1 MESQAS
7 VPRDVFPPT
16 PPGPE
21 GSNGNGLFRVQWS
34 AGAWLFV
41 CPLRESAGGATGVSP
56 VQQYRGRAGTPGSPL
71 ANVLRGFVPMTKR
84 LYYDSSEIHEFD
96 SVIEDVAPPSAEQPR
111 PAVILRETAFYPT
124 SGGQVHDTGWL
135 TFDGGDDGGERLRV
149 TEVADAEDGR
159 IVHYLEASPRLPLTG
174 AAVHGSIDPER
185 RRDHMQQH
193 TGQHVL
199 SAAFVELCQMP
210 TVSFHMGEDYCS
222 IDLAA
227 PSVSSEQISGAERR
241 ANQVVFENR
250 PVRIRYVSRAEA
262 EKLGLRK
269 LPPAER
275 DELRLVEVAD
285 FDLSACGGT
294 HVGASGQIGAI
305 LLRKAE
311 KVRQGT
317 RVEFVC
323 GNRAVRMARRDYSAL
338 SEAAALFSAKLWDVP
353 DQIRKSAEEST
364 QARKQ
369 KDDALDEL
377 AELMALA
384 ALRDQ
389 PETNGRKIIVRA
401 FSDRDITFAKLFAQ
415 KVTRVGTPAIALV
428 ASMGDPPG
436 LVFAQTPGGS
446 ADMGALLKQV
456 LSSVGGRGGGSRDF
470 AQGGVPAVSHINVEQ
485 LLREAA
491 VTIGA

>member
-1 MESQAS
+1 
-7 VPRDVFPPT
+7 
-16 PPGPE
+16 
-21 GSNGNGLFRVQWS
+21 
-34 AGAWLFV
+34 
-41 CPLRESAGGATGVSP
+41 
-56 VQQYRGRAGTPGSPL
+56 
-71 ANVLRGFVPMTKR
+71 MTKR

-96 SVIEDVAPPSAEQPR
+96 SVVEAVTAPSPEQARPS
-111 PAVILRETAFYPT
+111 VILRETAFYPT

-135 TFDGGDDGGERLRV
+135 TLDGAVRLRV
-149 TEVADAEDGR
+149 TEVAEAEDGR
-159 IVHYLEASPRLPLTG
+159 IVHYLEAPPRLPSAG
-174 AAVHGSIDPER
+174 AVVHGSIDPER
-185 RRDHMQQH
+185 RCDHMQQH

-199 SAAFVELCQMP
+199 SAAFVELYQMP

-227 PSVSSEQISGAERR
+227 PSLSSEQITAAEKQ

-275 DELRLVEVAD
+275 DELRLVEVAN

-294 HVGASGQIGAI
+294 HVGASGEIGAI

-353 DQIRKSAEEST
+353 EQIRKSVEENK
-364 QARKQ
+364 QLRKQ
-369 KDDALDEL
+369 KDDTLDQL

-389 PETNGRKIIVRA
+389 PETEGRKIIVRA

-428 ASMGDPPG
+428 ASAVDAPG
-436 LVFAQTPGGS
+436 LVFGQTPGGS

-456 LSSVGGRGGGSRDF
+456 LSAVGGRGGGSRDF
-470 AQGGVPAVSHINVEQ
+470 AQGGVPDGSRINVEQ
-485 LLREAA
+485 LLRQAAGTIEA
-491 VTIGA
+491 

>member
-1 MESQAS
+1 VERRCLAF
-7 VPRDVFPPT
+7 VF
-16 PPGPE
+16 
-21 GSNGNGLFRVQWS
+21 
-34 AGAWLFV
+34 
-41 CPLRESAGGATGVSP
+41 SAGGAIGRLARPAVRRPGGDARLSTGK
-56 VQQYRGRAGTPGSPL
+56 
-71 ANVLRGFVPMTKR
+71 FVATFFIMTKR

-96 SVIEDVAPPSAEQPR
+96 SVVEDVAPVSSAQSR

-135 TFDGGDDGGERLRV
+135 TLGSGGRAEERLRV

-159 IVHYLEASPRLPLTG
+159 IVHYLEAPAKLPLAG
-174 AAVHGSIDPER
+174 AAVHGSIDRER

-199 SAAFVELCQMP
+199 SAAFVELYQMP
-210 TVSFHMGEDYCS
+210 TVSFHMGKSDDYCS
-222 IDLAA
+222 IDLAT
-227 PSVSSEQISGAERR
+227 PSVSSEQIIAAEKR

-250 PVRIRYVSRAEA
+250 LVRIRYVSRAEA

-294 HVGASGQIGAI
+294 HVSASGQIGSI
-305 LLRKAE
+305 LLRKTE

-317 RVEFVC
+317 RVEFIC
-323 GNRAVRMARRDYSAL
+323 GERAVRMARRDYSAL
-338 SEAAALFSAKLWDVP
+338 SEAAALYSAQLWDVP
-353 DQIRKSAEEST
+353 DQIRKSVEESKLL
-364 QARKQ
+364 RKQ
-369 KDDALDEL
+369 KDDALDQL

-389 PETNGRKIIVRA
+389 PETNGRKIVVRV
-401 FSDRDITFAKLFAQ
+401 FSDRDIGFAKLFAQ
-415 KVTRVGTPAIALV
+415 KVTRTGTPAIALV
-428 ASMGDPPG
+428 ASTVDPPG
-436 LVFAQTPGGS
+436 LVFAQTAAQTAAQTSAQTRAQNAGGS

-470 AQGGVPAVSHINVEQ
+470 AQGGVPAGSNINSTVEQ

-491 VTIGA
+491 GTIGA

>member
-1 MESQAS
+1 
-7 VPRDVFPPT
+7 
-16 PPGPE
+16 
-21 GSNGNGLFRVQWS
+21 
-34 AGAWLFV
+34 
-41 CPLRESAGGATGVSP
+41 
-56 VQQYRGRAGTPGSPL
+56 
-71 ANVLRGFVPMTKR
+71 MTKR
-84 LYYDSSEIHEFD
+84 LYYDSSEIREFD
-96 SVIEDVAPPSAEQPR
+96 SIVEDVASFSPEQARPS
-111 PAVILRETAFYPT
+111 VILRETAFYPT

-135 TFDGGDDGGERLRV
+135 TLDGAERLRV
-149 TEVADAEDGR
+149 TEVAEAEDGR
-159 IVHYLEASPRLPLTG
+159 IVHYLEAPVQLPLAG
-174 AAVHGSIDPER
+174 AAVHGSIDSER

-199 SAAFVELCQMP
+199 SAAFVQLYQMP

-222 IDLAA
+222 IDLAT
-227 PSVSSEQISGAERR
+227 PSVSSAQIAGAEKR
-241 ANQVVFENR
+241 ANQIVFENR

-262 EKLGLRK
+262 EELGLRK
-269 LPPAER
+269 LPPEER

-294 HVGASGQIGAI
+294 HVGASGQIGSI
-305 LLRKAE
+305 LLRKTE

-323 GNRAVRMARRDYSAL
+323 GHRAVRMARRDYSAL
-338 SEAAALFSAKLWDVP
+338 SEAAELFSAQLWDVP
-353 DQIRKSAEEST
+353 DQIRKTAEESK

-389 PETNGRKIIVRA
+389 PETHGRKIIVRA
-401 FSDRDITFAKLFAQ
+401 FSDRDMSFAKLFAQ
-415 KVTRVGTPAIALV
+415 KVTRAGSPAIALV
-428 ASMGDPPG
+428 ASTVDPPG
-436 LVFAQTPGGS
+436 LVFAQASAANPAQAGTT

-470 AQGGVPAVSHINVEQ
+470 AQGGVPASSKINVEQ

>member
-1 MESQAS
+1 VPDFCFSRETAQVSAHKTGADLGHQAL
-7 VPRDVFPPT
+7 V
-16 PPGPE
+16 
-21 GSNGNGLFRVQWS
+21 
-34 AGAWLFV
+34 
-41 CPLRESAGGATGVSP
+41 
-56 VQQYRGRAGTPGSPL
+56 
-71 ANVLRGFVPMTKR
+71 MTRR

-96 SVIEDVAPPSAEQPR
+96 SVVEGVTPASTEQPR
-111 PAVILRETAFYPT
+111 PAVILRDTAFYPT
-124 SGGQVHDTGWL
+124 SGGQVYDTGWL
-135 TFDGGDDGGERLRV
+135 TIDGGSRTEERLRV
-149 TEVADAEDGR
+149 TEVAEAEDGR
-159 IVHYLEASPRLPLTG
+159 IVHYLEAPPKLPVTG
-174 AAVHGSIDPER
+174 AAVHGNIDAER

-199 SAAFVELCQMP
+199 SAVFVELYQMA

-222 IDLAA
+222 IDLAT
-227 PSVSSEQISGAERR
+227 PSLSSEQIAAAEKR
-241 ANQVVFENR
+241 ANEIVFENR

-294 HVGASGQIGAI
+294 HVSASGQVGSI
-305 LLRKAE
+305 LLRKSE

-323 GNRAVRMARRDYSAL
+323 GGRAVRTARRDYSAL
-338 SEAAALFSAKLWDVP
+338 GEAAALFSAKLWDVP
-353 DQIRKSAEEST
+353 EQIRKSADESKLL
-364 QARKQ
+364 RKQ
-369 KDDALDEL
+369 KDDALDQL

-389 PETNGRKIIVRA
+389 PGAHGRKITVRA

-415 KVTRVGTPAIALV
+415 KVTRLGTPAIALV
-428 ASMGDPPG
+428 GSTVDPPG
-436 LVFAQTPGGS
+436 LVFAQTAGGS
-446 ADMGALLKQV
+446 ADMGAVLKQV
-456 LSSVGGRGGGSRDF
+456 LSAVGGRGGGSRDF
-470 AQGGVPAVSHINVEQ
+470 AQGGVPAGSKINVEQ

-491 VTIGA
+491 GTIEA